1 MNRNLEFS
9 IILPVCHG
17 GSFLRN
23 ALISLHDL
31 AYPPNSF
38 EVLVAADENDRIS
51 RKTVESESADVGYD
65 IHYVAAPSSNR
76 SAKLNSACSVARG
89 RVLVFADDDCMFF
102 PDWLQKIHNAFERE
116 PDAGVVGGLDELMK
130 SGSAFDLG
138 LDYVLNSFLGTGGVR
153 RGSGFRVGKYYP
165 KLWNMAIPRKV
176 ALKASLNGRN
186 GVLHVF
192 KESLIVNEDVD
203 LGERIEQLGRRIV
216 FAPDVRVKHCR
227 DTTFGSFVR
236 RNFTM
241 ARICRRL
248 GLQQFPHII
257 LAACALSLLTLA
269 LSSFFFEPLRKIFLI
284 CSGGYTLLLITGGIR
299 AFLCTKKKLLLAIV
313 PSLLVG
319 LHFARGLGYL
329 FPWPDL
335 D

>member
-1 MNRNLEFS
+1 MAGTN
-9 IILPVCHG
+9 
-17 GSFLRN
+17 
-23 ALISLHDL
+23 HDKE
-31 AYPPNSF
+31 AKNIVQAERARSKFDMFY
-38 EVLVAADENDRIS
+38 
-51 RKTVESESADVGYD
+51 VGCPD
-65 IHYVAAPSSNR
+65 SNR
-76 SAKLNSACSVARG
+76 SKKLNAACRLAHG
-89 RVLVFADDDCMFF
+89 RVLVFADDDCIFF
-102 PDWLQKIHNAFERE
+102 PDWLQKIHNAFEQE

-165 KLWNMAIPRKV
+165 KLWNMAVPRKV
-176 ALKASLNGRN
+176 ALDVSLNGKN

-192 KESLIVNEDVD
+192 NESLIVNEDVD
-203 LGERIEQLGRRIV
+203 LGERIEQVGSRIV

-227 DTTFGSFVR
+227 DTTFGSFVQ
-236 RNFTM
+236 RNFNM

-257 LAACALSLLTLA
+257 LAACTLSLLALA
-269 LSSFFFEPLRKIFLI
+269 LSSFFFEPLRKMFLI
-284 CSGGYTLLLITGGIR
+284 CLGGYTLLLITGGIR
-299 AFLCTKKKLLLAIV
+299 GFLCTKKKLLIAIV

-329 FPWPDL
+329 FPWPNFGCK
-335 D
+335 